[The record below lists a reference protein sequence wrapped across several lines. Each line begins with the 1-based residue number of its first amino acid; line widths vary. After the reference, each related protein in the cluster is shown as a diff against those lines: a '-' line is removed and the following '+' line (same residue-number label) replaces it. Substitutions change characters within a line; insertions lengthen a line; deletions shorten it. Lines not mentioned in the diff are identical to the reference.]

1 MWSKQLSRYSDWGP
15 VVLRLVL
22 GIIFIAHG
30 WGKLFG
36 MAPGMEAWVGM
47 VTGLGFPAATAT
59 AYLVA
64 LVEFVG
70 GVAVLLGLF
79 TRYAAALIAIVMA
92 VAIWKVKFA
101 MGLLGGYELD
111 LGLLGIA
118 LALVLLGPGK
128 LSLEKMLW
136 KKEM

>member
-1 MWSKQLSRYSDWGP
+1 MWSKQLSKHSDWAP
-15 VVLRLVL
+15 VILRVVL
-22 GIIFIAHG
+22 GIVFIAHG

-36 MAPGMEAWVGM
+36 MMPGMEAWMGM
-47 VTGLGFPAATAT
+47 LTSLGFPAVTAT

-70 GVAVLLGLF
+70 GIAVLLGIF
-79 TRYAAALIAIVMA
+79 TRYAAALIAIVMI
-92 VAIWKVKFA
+92 VAIWKVKWA

-118 LALVLLGPGK
+118 LALIVSGPGP